1 MAEAAGKAFYDR
13 QIEYLEAQDVDKLI
27 SNQYH
32 PNAKIIS
39 FDFVKQGHEELHA
52 HFKDYL
58 AHLGKIEL
66 KSTDKFVETED
77 SIFFEA
83 TVLTGAGEAKVYDVF
98 MLEDGKATHHFTGL
112 ISFQPYDDASAG

>member
-1 MAEAAGKAFYDR
+1 MAETMGKTFYDR
-13 QIEYLEAQDVDKLI
+13 QIKYLEAQDVDGLI
-27 SNQYH
+27 DNQYH

-39 FDFVKQGHEELHA
+39 FDFVKQGHDDLRS

-66 KSTDKFVETED
+66 KSTDKFVETEE

-83 TVLTGAGEAKVYDVF
+83 TVITGGGEARVYDVF
-98 MLEDGKATHHFTGL
+98 ILEDGKATHHFTGL
-112 ISFQPYDDASAG
+112 LSFQPFEEVAG